1 MRGLGY
7 VDGKTIVVDR
17 RSAEGNFSRLPTFAS
32 EIVGSRPD
40 VIVAI
45 ASASTIAAKQAASTT
60 PIVMVGVS
68 NPIAEGIVS
77 SLAHPGGNVT
87 GTSSQSNAMAGKLL
101 ELIRQILPRAIR
113 IAVLWD
119 PVNVISQQLRLGETL
134 IAAARL
140 HLLARVIEV
149 GTGADL
155 DRVFATFRSAPP
167 DAVLVSSDTFFLAN
181 AGRVA
186 ELALAQHLPVF
197 STGRSLTEAGILAS
211 YGADPAA
218 YARRSAAY
226 VQRILGGAKP
236 ADLPIEQPTKFE
248 LLLNARTAK
257 ALGIILPPAVIARA
271 NEVIQ

>member
-1 MRGLGY
+1 
-7 VDGKTIVVDR
+7 
-17 RSAEGNFSRLPTFAS
+17 
-32 EIVGSRPD
+32 
-40 VIVAI
+40 
-45 ASASTIAAKQAASTT
+45 
-60 PIVMVGVS
+60 
-68 NPIAEGIVS
+68 
-77 SLAHPGGNVT
+77 
-87 GTSSQSNAMAGKLL
+87 
-101 ELIRQILPRAIR
+101 
-113 IAVLWD
+113 
-119 PVNVISQQLRLGETL
+119 LGETL

-140 HLLARVIEV
+140 HVLARVIEV
-149 GTGADL
+149 ETGADL

-186 ELALAQHLPVF
+186 ELALAQHFPVF
-197 STGRSLTEAGILAS
+197 STGRSLTAAGILAS

-271 NEVIQ
+271 NEVIHRWTPPVCQAITQRRREG